1 MICLKKLIF
10 ILFALCLVTGCGN
23 RSNGLKLDLDDIAK
37 RVDELTYL
45 VDDSEVVMFDRNQHM
60 TGEVLLNKYDFD
72 TSDME
77 EFVISM
83 PTMLDSASMYMIVKV
98 KNGKEQSVKKEI
110 DEFFNKY
117 EQQWGLGYAPL
128 EEKRIQDRLETTYEG
143 YLIYIISSDNDK
155 VLSEVKK

>member
-1 MICLKKLIF
+1 MKKLIF
-10 ILFALCLVTGCGN
+10 ILFALYLVTGCGN
-23 RSNGLKLDLDDIAK
+23 RSNGLKLDLEDIAK

>member
-1 MICLKKLIF
+1 MKKLIF